1 MYLAEISIAEKVLSL
16 TERRKPISFDDLD
29 YRIVCEL
36 NQQGRL
42 AASTI
47 ASKVG
52 ADVRTV
58 RNRIARLIQSNA
70 IRIKAIANPQAF
82 GYQTLVDI
90 FIEVEPNAEATLVKR
105 LLSMPEVAFL
115 AYGPGSGEISIE
127 GYFKDNAEMRNFLVH
142 VLPSM
147 PGIKSYRYTLVPQVL
162 KNIDEWLPRSEDFL
176 RQSG

>member
-1 MYLAEISIAEKVLSL
+1 MYLTEIYIAEKVLPL
-16 TERRKPISFDDLD
+16 TERKKPILFDDLD
-29 YRIVCEL
+29 YRIICEL

-47 ASKVG
+47 AAKVG

-70 IRIKAIANPQAF
+70 IRVKAIANPHAF
-82 GYQTLVDI
+82 GYQTLLDI
-90 FIEVEPNAEATLVKR
+90 FIEVEPRAEASFVKR
-105 LLSMPEVAFL
+105 LLSMPEIAFL
-115 AYGPGSGEISIE
+115 AYGPGSGEISME

-147 PGIKSYRYTLVPQVL
+147 SGIKSFRYTLVPQVL
-162 KNIDEWLPRSEDFL
+162 KNIDEWLPRSENF
-176 RQSG
+176 SGKSK